1 MPFISVSINYSN
13 FRISFIHIAFKI
25 KFGLCKTCN
34 QIWLYRT
41 VQNRNFKNKAAIL
54 PFFWQCKALQ
64 HVCNSSGWENIRCIS
79 IHLER
84 IEVLWRIFQPGWV
97 SAAPRT
103 TEGCLK
109 FWICQSVCHNLLE
122 LICNKG
128 LAQIY
133 TLIWKINKSD
143 TDLRCF
149 NDRLYWHE
157 GVEIWNRERKLDIM
171 PSRQLQ
177 PLVHS
182 LLVWYLL
189 LRIPLSERA
198 QNILP
203 APALWVLSGVKCVQI
218 IPVTLL
224 LTRQICKI
232 HHVNIV
238 LLTHTHAHTHVQAFM
253 RKQAVYTAQTFMRWI
268 FTVVVMGTRFS
279 RKVSNVHRNYFLIPL
294 REPLCRCM
302 T

>member
-1 MPFISVSINYSN
+1 MKDFLARLSVSRPAYGRAL
-13 FRISFIHIAFKI
+13 FE
-25 KFGLCKTCN
+25 
-34 QIWLYRT
+34 
-41 VQNRNFKNKAAIL
+41 IL
-54 PFFWQCKALQ
+54 DL
-64 HVCNSSGWENIRCIS
+64 
-79 IHLER
+79 
-84 IEVLWRIFQPGWV
+84 
-97 SAAPRT
+97 
-103 TEGCLK
+103 
-109 FWICQSVCHNLLE
+109 SVCHNLLE

-182 LLVWYLL
+182 LLVRYLL
-189 LRIPLSERA
+189 LRIPLSERE

-203 APALWVLSGVKCVQI
+203 ALALWVLSGVKCVQI

-238 LLTHTHAHTHVQAFM
+238 LLTLTHTLK
-253 RKQAVYTAQTFMRWI
+253 RSCGSRR
-268 FTVVVMGTRFS
+268 FTQPRHSWDDYLQLLWWETVFLE
-279 RKVSNVHRNYFLIPL
+279 KFLIYIEFKAIIFYVSKTNGRTVTTDMIL
-294 REPLCRCM
+294 WLKY
-302 T
+302 TYFFFK

>member
-1 MPFISVSINYSN
+1 MAK
-13 FRISFIHIAFKI
+13 R
-25 KFGLCKTCN
+25 
-34 QIWLYRT
+34 
-41 VQNRNFKNKAAIL
+41 
-54 PFFWQCKALQ
+54 
-64 HVCNSSGWENIRCIS
+64 
-79 IHLER
+79 
-84 IEVLWRIFQPGWV
+84 
-97 SAAPRT
+97 
-103 TEGCLK
+103 CLK
-109 FWICQSVCHNLLE
+109 FWICRSVCHNLLE

-128 LAQIY
+128 LAEIY

-182 LLVWYLL
+182 LLVRYLL
-189 LRIPLSERA
+189 LRIPLSERE

-203 APALWVLSGVKCVQI
+203 ALALWVLSGVKCVQI
-218 IPVTLL
+218 IPVTQL
-224 LTRQICKI
+224 LTWQICKI

-238 LLTHTHAHTHVQAFM
+238 LHTLTHTHTLKHSCGSRQFTQARHSWDEYLQLLWSEPVFLD
-253 RKQAVYTAQTFMRWI
+253 KFIINTEFKSII
-268 FTVVVMGTRFS
+268 FYVSKNNGRTVT
-279 RKVSNVHRNYFLIPL
+279 ID
-294 REPLCRCM
+294 M